1 MLYENG
7 KVKKERELGNF
18 SIDLSSVER
27 LIKESNA
34 ELLASI
40 VGQLKT
46 GQPQHTSTR
55 SEEDFSKET
64 ISRLAQMIGETS
76 EENEVK
82 DISKKTEMT
91 SDLEKDKNTIDILR
105 SL

>member
-46 GQPQHTSTR
+46 GQPQHANTR
-55 SEEDFSKET
+55 NEEDFSKET